1 MKFVLR
7 SSLLTLAAWATLPLL
22 FIYAQVNEIETGGPE
37 ASVQH
42 VMLPNVFTPNG
53 DGVNDVFRPLLSQ
66 MSDFR
71 LRIFNRNGQEVY
83 EGNGGDVAW
92 DGRYNGG
99 LVPEGVYFY
108 FYRGLTTDG
117 RELKQTGSVT
127 VIR

>member
-1 MKFVLR
+1 MKFALR
-7 SSLLTLAAWATLPLL
+7 SSLLTLAAWAALPMLVL
-22 FIYAQVNEIETGGPE
+22 FAQVNEGETGGPE

-53 DGVNDVFRPLLSQ
+53 DGVNDVFRPMLSQ

-92 DGRYNGG
+92 DGRHAGG
-99 LVPEGVYFY
+99 QVPEGVYFF
-108 FYRGLTTDG
+108 FYRGTTTDG
-117 RELKQTGSVT
+117 RELKQTGSLT
-127 VIR
+127 VLR